1 MGTIVLT
8 KQSTTLFCYNS
19 YHLAIKKKALAITHL
34 RAFKVEEAGIFT
46 MHRCPRATRPKEQE
60 VTRWP
65 VRVLSAV
72 TTMMASPSD
81 PCRGQGLVRHL
92 PGGLKS

>member
-1 MGTIVLT
+1 M
-8 KQSTTLFCYNS
+8 
-19 YHLAIKKKALAITHL
+19 
-34 RAFKVEEAGIFT
+34 EEAGIFT
-46 MHRCPRATRPKEQE
+46 MHRCPRAPRPKEQE

-72 TTMMASPSD
+72 TTMMGFPSD

>member
-1 MGTIVLT
+1 M
-8 KQSTTLFCYNS
+8 
-19 YHLAIKKKALAITHL
+19 
-34 RAFKVEEAGIFT
+34 EEAGIFT
-46 MHRCPRATRPKEQE
+46 LHRCPRATRTEEQE

-72 TTMMASPSD
+72 TMMGSPSD